1 MVNVPLNGKNIRVE
15 VTPAGTAPV
24 SGGAVAAGNVAS
36 SAVSAAGSVRE
47 IKSPLP
53 GTIVRIVFNVVY
65 YFESG
70 NVIAV
75 IEAVKMETEIRAE
88 RAGTVR
94 EILVSLKEVVA

>member
-53 GTIVRIVFNVVY
+53 GTIVRIEVN
-65 YFESG
+65 EGDQIASG
-70 NVIAV
+70 DVIAV
-75 IEAVKMETEIRAE
+75 IEAMKMETEIRAE
-88 RAGTVR
+88 KAGTVR